1 MKRSKNRK
9 YQKRGWAYRQYH
21 FPAPWIGGITVGL
34 CYRMGIQS
42 YKKTHSISWMSKN
55 KSKVDQPI
63 ISKGFWKVGTTV
75 KALNRETCTLALLYL
90 LDRAYQQV
98 IGSENVLTPARNA
111 LISESMPESS
121 SMNIQP
127 LFNKLDNSSSFFNLY
142 LVQGAVT
149 PSKAQGLCGSCWTF
163 SSTGPIE
170 GAYAIQVSK
179 RTS

>member
-1 MKRSKNRK
+1 M
-9 YQKRGWAYRQYH
+9 
-21 FPAPWIGGITVGL
+21 
-34 CYRMGIQS
+34 
-42 YKKTHSISWMSKN
+42 
-55 KSKVDQPI
+55 
-63 ISKGFWKVGTTV
+63 
-75 KALNRETCTLALLYL
+75 ALIYL

-98 IGSENVLTPARNA
+98 IGGENVLTPAGNA

-121 SMNIQP
+121 PINIQP
-127 LFNKLDNSSSFFNLY
+127 LLTTFDNSSYFFNLY

-170 GAYAIQVSK
+170 GAYAIQVLK